1 MRRLLIGVGLMIAL
15 GMRIQPLGAQSLSP
29 VSVGVGVGIAMP
41 STTLRDEANPGW
53 RALASLDVGMPEMPT
68 SLRIDAAYDRF
79 GFKSAP
85 VGSVGPPTGART
97 IATVAMSLSLGSPD
111 SLSRFSPYAVGGLT
125 MSRVGCAGRS
135 GCEVVRQ
142 MGWNAGLGLRF
153 VLLGRRAF
161 AEGRMH
167 CVVQDQS
174 DLCYVP
180 FTVGLLFGAQGANAD
195 DGASYSR

>member
-1 MRRLLIGVGLMIAL
+1 MRRLLIGVGLTISL
-15 GMRIQPLGAQSLSP
+15 GMRIQPLGAQSP

-53 RALASLDVGMPEMPT
+53 RALASLDVGMPDMPT

-85 VGSVGPPTGART
+85 IGSAGPPTGART

-111 SLSRFSPYAVGGLT
+111 SLSKVSPYAVGGVDDE
-125 MSRVGCAGRS
+125 SRRLRGKV
-135 GCEVVRQ
+135 
-142 MGWNAGLGLRF
+142 GLR
-153 VLLGRRAF
+153 GRQADGVERGPRTAIRPARPARLRRRPHALRGAERA
-161 AEGRMH
+161 
-167 CVVQDQS
+167 

-180 FTVGLLFGAQGANAD
+180 FTVGLLFGAQGVNAD
-195 DGASYSR
+195 D